1 MTVVLAFISAIA
13 ELGIFLLE
21 LSDRYEVRRRTR
33 TVHGGGEAPASIE
46 DDSTETR
53 E

>member
-33 TVHGGGEAPASIE
+33 TMHGGGEVSPSEE
-46 DDSTETR
+46 DGN
-53 E
+53 